1 MPPILFNDRLVTNFL
16 FVNGKKILLI
26 PPILFNDRLVTN
38 FLDKAHLFNEFFTQ
52 QSNTIEND
60 SALPNDLVFE
70 TTDKISFFDI
80 SKDEITK
87 IIKSFTWA

>member
-1 MPPILFNDRLVTNFL
+1 M
-16 FVNGKKILLI
+16 
-26 PPILFNDRLVTN
+26 FNDRLVTN
-38 FLDKAHLFNEFFTQ
+38 FLDKAHLFNEFVTQ

-87 IIKSFTWA
+87 IITSFTWA